1 MPKYGLKDNFSITLN
16 QDSRIDWDSIF
27 LPIRSSKSN
36 GLSKSDIKQVIYNNP
51 ATIVYFKDGSKVVVK
66 TMDGDEFNE
75 EVGLAMAI
83 MKKTFGS
90 STAFKKFAKKWKEL

>member
-1 MPKYGLKDNFSITLN
+1 MGSSSIYDTYFKG
-16 QDSRIDWDSIF
+16 IF
-27 LPIRSSKSN
+27 PASYNCTFELIPN
-36 GLSKSDIKQVIYNNP
+36 GLSKLDIKQVIYNNP

-83 MKKTFGS
+83 MKKMFGS
-90 STAFKKFAKKWKEL
+90 STAFKKFARKWKE

>member
-1 MPKYGLKDNFSITLN
+1 MGSSSSIYDTCFKGIFPVSYNCTFELMP
-16 QDSRIDWDSIF
+16 
-27 LPIRSSKSN
+27 N
-36 GLSKSDIKQVIYNNP
+36 GLSKSDIKQVIYNDP

-83 MKKTFGS
+83 MKKMFGS
-90 STAFKKFAKKWKEL
+90 STAFKKFVKKWKE

>member
-1 MPKYGLKDNFSITLN
+1 MPTEYGNDIQLYF
-16 QDSRIDWDSIF
+16 
-27 LPIRSSKSN
+27 N
-36 GLSKSDIKQVIYNNP
+36 GAPVFAVRDRVLISTSDIKQVIFNNP

-83 MKKTFGS
+83 MKKMFGS
-90 STAFKKFAKKWKEL
+90 STAFKKFAKKWKE

>member
-16 QDSRIDWDSIF
+16 QDSGIDWNSIF
-27 LPIRSSKSN
+27 LPIGSSKSN
-36 GLSKSDIKQVIYNNP
+36 GLLKSDIKQVIFNNP

-83 MKKTFGS
+83 MKKMFGS
-90 STAFKKFAKKWKEL
+90 STAFKKFSRKWKE

>member
-1 MPKYGLKDNFSITLN
+1 MPTEYGNDIQLYF
-16 QDSRIDWDSIF
+16 
-27 LPIRSSKSN
+27 N
-36 GLSKSDIKQVIYNNP
+36 GVPVFAVRDRVLLSTSDIKQVIYNNP

-83 MKKTFGS
+83 MKKMFGS
-90 STAFKKFAKKWKEL
+90 STAFKKFSRKWKE